1 VEYGYDP
8 AGNLAETKVFNAK
21 GKQVN
26 GQTLETNDSYQ
37 LVRWLRFDAPETT
50 LQYDPNGNITEIKQG
65 NLTTGFEYDALNRL
79 IAVTT
84 PEGQRLTYTYA
95 PGERSLIEQYEHAR
109 VLVADLRDTGFTFS
123 PALSTAS
130 RPLIAPYGTVRFS
143 ETLGT
148 FQLANADGSEIT
160 RPHENIEGGLMKLH
174 LLAPDSS
181 PATARGAEQNE
192 FNIPFNT
199 AFMPA
204 EYLTINCCPTCCTD
218 PDMTCFPRL
227 CRSCTPTPPAPTLTG
242 MSPSSAAANNAG
254 FGVILNGTF
263 NDASEQVN
271 IAPSGITAT
280 AATVN
285 PDGTAST
292 TFQLSSSPVAG
303 QYNVSVTDSGG
314 TSNQLTF
321 NLLPVITGIDPNPIM
336 IGSNNVQL
344 TIDGVG
350 FGASPQVNLPQGFTN
365 QGIGST
371 NLRIVVTVNVGFNAT
386 IGNNI
391 ITVTAN
397 GQGSNRANL
406 VVDGPN
412 QLVVQNDVIGFCN
425 GCSTTVERN
434 TTYEVLN
441 FSGVASTNIQLCET
455 PNITGWS
462 CNQQFPGVNAIVCG
476 TTSFNLPA
484 NSQFTD
490 QWTLASDSFTPAGCG
505 DSLTDQWKWIA
516 SPNNFLELGS
526 LNGFAHTNAISIN
539 GSVMPPQANA
549 IPAGTVIPH

>member
-1 VEYGYDP
+1 
-8 AGNLAETKVFNAK
+8 
-21 GKQVN
+21 
-26 GQTLETNDSYQ
+26 
-37 LVRWLRFDAPETT
+37 
-50 LQYDPNGNITEIKQG
+50 
-65 NLTTGFEYDALNRL
+65 
-79 IAVTT
+79 
-84 PEGQRLTYTYA
+84 
-95 PGERSLIEQYEHAR
+95 
-109 VLVADLRDTGFTFS
+109 
-123 PALSTAS
+123 
-130 RPLIAPYGTVRFS
+130 
-143 ETLGT
+143 
-148 FQLANADGSEIT
+148 
-160 RPHENIEGGLMKLH
+160 
-174 LLAPDSS
+174 
-181 PATARGAEQNE
+181 
-192 FNIPFNT
+192 
-199 AFMPA
+199 
-204 EYLTINCCPTCCTD
+204 
-218 PDMTCFPRL
+218 
-227 CRSCTPTPPAPTLTG
+227 
-242 MSPSSAAANNAG
+242 
-254 FGVILNGTF
+254 
-263 NDASEQVN
+263 
-271 IAPSGITAT
+271 
-280 AATVN
+280 
-285 PDGTAST
+285 
-292 TFQLSSSPVAG
+292 
-303 QYNVSVTDSGG
+303 
-314 TSNQLTF
+314 
-321 NLLPVITGIDPNPIM
+321 
-336 IGSNNVQL
+336 
-344 TIDGVG
+344 
-350 FGASPQVNLPQGFTN
+350 
-365 QGIGST
+365 
-371 NLRIVVTVNVGFNAT
+371 VGFNAT